1 MKTEIK
7 VTLQMHL
14 KKRSKFAF
22 CLSMCG
28 TGMGVLLGRKQGRV
42 GGGEGGRMKEK
53 LKKNSGDSGAA

>member
-28 TGMGVLLGRKQGRV
+28 IGMGVLLGRK
-42 GGGEGGRMKEK
+42 
-53 LKKNSGDSGAA
+53 